1 MQHWSADDIMV
12 NGVKIHVHRTG
23 GDKPP
28 LVLCHGITD
37 NGLCWTRAAG
47 ELEKQYDV
55 IMVDARGHGLSD
67 APEGS
72 YHADSHA
79 ADVVGLIQALGLEKP
94 RLMGHSMGAAT
105 VATLAASYPDV
116 PSRIVLEDPP
126 WRAVDRSPEER
137 AAYMDEWR
145 QMTVTRQNTKTEAEI
160 AAEGRTANPKWDES
174 EFEPWSHAKKQVNP
188 QVFGFGVAPAPTLH
202 WRVLVPKITCP
213 TLLVTGDPELGGIVT
228 AEIAQEVTQANGHI
242 QTAQIANAGHNIR
255 RDQFWPYVDL
265 VLAFLAGT
273 E

>member
-79 ADVVGLIQALGLEKP
+79 ADVVGL
-94 RLMGHSMGAAT
+94 
-105 VATLAASYPDV
+105 
-116 PSRIVLEDPP
+116 
-126 WRAVDRSPEER
+126 
-137 AAYMDEWR
+137 
-145 QMTVTRQNTKTEAEI
+145 
-160 AAEGRTANPKWDES
+160 
-174 EFEPWSHAKKQVNP
+174 
-188 QVFGFGVAPAPTLH
+188 
-202 WRVLVPKITCP
+202 
-213 TLLVTGDPELGGIVT
+213 
-228 AEIAQEVTQANGHI
+228 
-242 QTAQIANAGHNIR
+242 
-255 RDQFWPYVDL
+255 
-265 VLAFLAGT
+265 
-273 E
+273 